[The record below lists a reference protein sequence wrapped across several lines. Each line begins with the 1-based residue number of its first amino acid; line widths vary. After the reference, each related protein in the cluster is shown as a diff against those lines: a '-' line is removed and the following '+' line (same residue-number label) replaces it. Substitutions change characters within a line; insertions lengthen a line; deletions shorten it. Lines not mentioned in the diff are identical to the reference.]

1 MHSVCLLHRWGF
13 WMQDPK
19 QPITPECTADHVSP
33 YVKQKMYIKTIER
46 IINFL
51 LQSICVVWLI
61 YMLSLGFCYNLMQST
76 ATDQLEILPLWKGF
90 QCFSFLF
97 FFQLLLSVS
106 KRWWFHCLCCCCTE
120 LLDIEMCSFSNAIHP
135 SIYLSEQ
142 GTAWLISSFGKYLSY
157 SVRENINITYVRVHS
172 SGSRIPFKG
181 LVCKIKG
188 PASRLHLAF
197 TVTLCE
203 QHRQL
208 RHDTGNM
215 NQISIFS
222 PVSIYYPRK
231 KKKSLCPARV
241 QKGGAR
247 VQKGLERLCTSVR
260 ASVLLQAK
268 SESWCEFLIDKT
280 DRVCGALT
288 VLRTSRIWNRALSLI
303 KYMPTFIWKCNICTC
318 TSSLY

>member
-1 MHSVCLLHRWGF
+1 
-13 WMQDPK
+13 
-19 QPITPECTADHVSP
+19 
-33 YVKQKMYIKTIER
+33 
-46 IINFL
+46 
-51 LQSICVVWLI
+51 
-61 YMLSLGFCYNLMQST
+61 
-76 ATDQLEILPLWKGF
+76 
-90 QCFSFLF
+90 
-97 FFQLLLSVS
+97 
-106 KRWWFHCLCCCCTE
+106 
-120 LLDIEMCSFSNAIHP
+120 MCSFSNAIHP

-231 KKKSLCPARV
+231 KKKNRSVP
-241 QKGGAR
+241 
-247 VQKGLERLCTSVR
+247 LESRKDSRYLHITSVR

-303 KYMPTFIWKCNICTC
+303 KYMPTFIWKCNIPFKKKKIPAPHHCINQ
-318 TSSLY
+318 